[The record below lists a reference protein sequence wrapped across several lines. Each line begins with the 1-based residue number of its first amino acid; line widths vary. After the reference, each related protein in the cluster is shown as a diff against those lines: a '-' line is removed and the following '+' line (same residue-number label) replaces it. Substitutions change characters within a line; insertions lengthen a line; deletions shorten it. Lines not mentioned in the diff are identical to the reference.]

1 MRPRGVS
8 LDGGVS
14 DSNFDLAVGVGGDAV
29 NSGLQTAYQQHRDAF
44 RGQAEKT
51 LEGTDYTFAWDF
63 LDAPSLAL
71 TPPDADLWGKMI
83 KADGVTDLP
92 DSGVLQFT
100 AQQLQADCK
109 VGETP
114 LPQVT
119 GKVTVALQLKLDGGG
134 ITALPLGAWLENL
147 PDGPTSIIV
156 KNVVVP
162 ALLTQGATLLKG
174 LKIPAQDL
182 FGQTVTLSL
191 VRVDVIPTHLVLAS
205 TAAVG
210 QPQAVRA
217 DDAVDWPTDK
227 QVFTLISK
235 SLLTTLLTATIKQYE
250 NTQLAKG
257 DKTIQ
262 FVASARWDATFRRAT
277 NLTVGDD
284 PTTASAGV
292 DVDWHAELDLVPIS
306 PDGSGGCALSKAG
319 HES

>member
-1 MRPRGVS
+1 M
-8 LDGGVS
+8 S
-14 DSNFDLAVGVGGDAV
+14 DSNFDLAVGVGADAI

-44 RGQAEKT
+44 RGSVTPDPIK
-51 LEGTDYTFAWDF
+51 GTTYTFAWDF
-63 LDAPSLAL
+63 LDAPSLTLA
-71 TPPDADLWGKMI
+71 PPDADLWAKMI
-83 KADGVTDLP
+83 KPDDITDLP
-92 DSGVLQFT
+92 DSGVLQFV
-100 AQQLQADCK
+100 AQRLQADCK

-134 ITALPLGAWLENL
+134 ITVVPLGAWLENL
-147 PDGPTSIIV
+147 PDGPSSIIV

-162 ALLTQGATLLKG
+162 TLLTQGADLLKG

-182 FGQTVTLSL
+182 FGQTVTLGL

-205 TAAVG
+205 TATVG
-210 QPQAVRA
+210 QPAA
-217 DDAVDWPTDK
+217 PAAAEPVDWPTDK
-227 QVFTLISK
+227 PVFTLISK
-235 SLLTTLLTATIKQYE
+235 GLLTTLLTATIKQYE
-250 NTQLAKG
+250 GTQLAKD

-277 NLTVGDD
+277 NLTVGAD